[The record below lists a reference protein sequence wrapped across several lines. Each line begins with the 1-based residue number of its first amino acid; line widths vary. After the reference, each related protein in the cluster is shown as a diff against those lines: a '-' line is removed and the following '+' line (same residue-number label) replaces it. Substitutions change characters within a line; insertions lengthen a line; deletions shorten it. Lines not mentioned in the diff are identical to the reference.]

1 MRFIFT
7 ILIYKFAYPAW
18 KCNVTFLRLL
28 HEFGENNL
36 HICGYMRFIARVP
49 KPCIMALQKCM
60 LHFLPPGGGK
70 TVVIL
75 YIYIYTHIYIYWVSP
90 GLTLLAGYF
99 INPCHL
105 RPAWLRGLSI
115 ALGVLVSL
123 SRQLLLPPLGT
134 GFDAL
139 FRSLGRVAG
148 SPKMARLWTSKM
160 APNCLS

>member
-1 MRFIFT
+1 MGVVEWDGMDRCGVFANLFLGLFGDYQGKSNQRKSYDINYVQFD
-7 ILIYKFAYPAW
+7 IY
-18 KCNVTFLRLL
+18 
-28 HEFGENNL
+28 
-36 HICGYMRFIARVP
+36 I
-49 KPCIMALQKCM
+49 
-60 LHFLPPGGGK
+60 
-70 TVVIL
+70 
-75 YIYIYTHIYIYWVSP
+75 YIDNYIYTHICIYIYRVSP

-148 SPKMARLWTSKM
+148 SPKMARLWTQKM